1 MQCHVTLVLYVVEY
15 LTKVLNKKKKKLKKK
30 RATLRVCG
38 CNIAPSLFRS

>member
-15 LTKVLNKKKKKLKKK
+15 LTKVLNKKKKLKKK